1 MDSHAGITLSKLTLA
16 DHRAGLYLASHSAH
30 AVFAEILELFFYIL
44 SVVLIIEFRENPH
57 K

>member
-44 SVVLIIEFRENPH
+44 SVVLIIEF
-57 K
+57 

>member
-16 DHRAGLYLASHSAH
+16 DHRAGLYLASHSA
-30 AVFAEILELFFYIL
+30 VFAEILELFFYIL